1 MSYERERERTSRDLE
16 DAGNCVQC
24 HLEYSEDGNGK
35 ANIDMLG
42 GPGSGKEGE
51 GRETRSYS
59 SLWLRLT
66 TEVRLSISPAF
77 PWFGYEPINPPLI
90 T

>member
-1 MSYERERERTSRDLE
+1 MSYERERERTSGDLE

-24 HLEYSEDGNGK
+24 HLEHSEDGNGK

-51 GRETRSYS
+51 GRET
-59 SLWLRLT
+59 
-66 TEVRLSISPAF
+66 
-77 PWFGYEPINPPLI
+77 
-90 T
+90 

>member
-51 GRETRSYS
+51 GRET
-59 SLWLRLT
+59 
-66 TEVRLSISPAF
+66 
-77 PWFGYEPINPPLI
+77 
-90 T
+90 

>member
-1 MSYERERERTSRDLE
+1 MRFLSHAAKHHSWETDMSYERERERTSRDLE

-51 GRETRSYS
+51 GRET
-59 SLWLRLT
+59 
-66 TEVRLSISPAF
+66 
-77 PWFGYEPINPPLI
+77 
-90 T
+90 